1 MKRLAF
7 NPIGFLARVFELFTP
22 RTLALDGAW
31 YPESSWRAGFNRRL
45 PCHKRLQRKAHA
57 RRALRRAR
65 RLGQA

>member
-22 RTLALDGAW
+22 RIMALDGAW
-31 YPESSWRAGFNRRL
+31 YPAPSWRYGFNRSL